1 MARKAN
7 FNRDDKLLEAMDLF
21 WRKGYA
27 STAISDLVDELKINR
42 FSLYNTFGDKQQLYY
57 EALEMYLTSISF
69 PSLGDVSQPSA
80 SLAELEAFLN
90 HFAQIQRE
98 RSCGC
103 FMQNALIEHAGD
115 DDEVLEKGN
124 RLFDHLLEVLTNT
137 IDNGQK
143 SQQITTTIPA
153 SALAKLVLN
162 QMQGMRVMGKTKR
175 YDDLEIALQTL
186 LALIK
191 LDPHQ

>member
-69 PSLGDVSQPSA
+69 PSLGDVSQPGA

-90 HFAQIQRE
+90 HFAQIHRE

-143 SQQITTTIPA
+143 NQQITTTIPA

-191 LDPHQ
+191 LEPRQ